1 MNNFESELIDSDM
14 MNRLVTSPLADLNSN
29 YSIIHKIIE
38 DARQKHI
45 VTKKV
50 KFNKRKHK
58 KSKWITF

>member
-14 MNRLVTSPLADLNSN
+14 MNRIDTSPLADLNSN

-45 VTKKV
+45 
-50 KFNKRKHK
+50 
-58 KSKWITF
+58 